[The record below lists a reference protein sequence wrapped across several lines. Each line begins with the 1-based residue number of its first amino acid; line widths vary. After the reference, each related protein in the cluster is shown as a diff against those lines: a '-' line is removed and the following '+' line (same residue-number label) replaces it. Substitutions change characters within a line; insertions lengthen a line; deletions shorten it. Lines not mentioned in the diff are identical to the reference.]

1 MEKRIISIVLS
12 MHIIL
17 IPCFTYANAELDAPT
32 GEKIMEAYSYTSTV
46 STTLSINDTGVAKPR
61 AVITG
66 LPGTST
72 KLHVTMHLQKYSNG
86 TWKTV
91 QSWSSSTA
99 SNSLTLSKSKNVSH
113 GKYRTHTVFKAYHNS
128 SSETITKNSGIVTDY
143 I

>member
-1 MEKRIISIVLS
+1 MRKRVISIVLS
-12 MHIIL
+12 MLILL
-17 IPCFTYANAELDAPT
+17 IPCFSYANAELDAPT

-66 LPGTST
+66 LPGTTT

-86 TWKTV
+86 AWKTV

-128 SSETITKNSGIVTDY
+128 SSEQIVKNSATVTY
-143 I
+143 